1 MHDRKVLDEGDKP
14 IGVVLRRAMELRAG
28 QLLGLV
34 FLIGPVG
41 DLAGG
46 AEPRGQKA
54 AILVCLA
61 AFVALYVIL
70 LPPIRWLESRGDRTI
85 RMALAGLAVLAGLTL
100 ALGAPRSFALL
111 FFYVVVAAGLVLP
124 TAAAV
129 VVTGVTSASV
139 AIALAVTGSNGSA
152 VAAYALS
159 LLGIGALTASLGS
172 VTRANREL
180 RAVREEL
187 ARRAVADERERFAR
201 DLHDLLGHTLSLI
214 ALKTELATRL
224 LDSDPKAVQTEL
236 AEIAQVTREALVEVR
251 AAVHGYRRLEIADA
265 LDRARA
271 TLSAAGV
278 ETRIEGVAPALSDE
292 AESVLALAVREAAT
306 NVARHS
312 GARACTI
319 RLVPD
324 AEGVVL
330 LVEDDGRGASDADG
344 EGSGLAGL
352 AERARAVDGMLEAGT
367 APDGGFRLRL
377 AISGRAS

>member
-1 MHDRKVLDEGDKP
+1 
-14 IGVVLRRAMELRAG
+14 MELRAG
-28 QLLGLV
+28 QLLGFV

-41 DLAGG
+41 DLIGSTTPAG
-46 AEPRGQKA
+46 RTA
-54 AILVCLA
+54 AVLACLI

-70 LPPIRWLESRGDRTI
+70 LPPISRLASHGDRVVHLALA
-85 RMALAGLAVLAGLTL
+85 ALAGLAALTL
-100 ALGAPRSFALL
+100 ALGAPRSFTLL
-111 FFYVVVAAGLVLP
+111 FFYVVVVAGLVLP

-129 VVTGVTSASV
+129 VATSFTAAVV
-139 AIALAVTGSNGSA
+139 AIGLAVTGSNGSA

-159 LLGIGALTASLGS
+159 LLGIGALTTALGS

-224 LDSDPKAVQTEL
+224 LDSDPKLARTEL
-236 AEIAQVTREALVEVR
+236 TEIAQVTREALAEVR

-278 ETRIEGVAPALSDE
+278 ETRVEGVAPALSDE

-319 RLVPD
+319 RLTPD

-330 LVEDDGRGASDADG
+330 LVEDDGRGAVNANG
-344 EGSGLAGL
+344 QGSGLAGL
-352 AERARAVDGMLEAGT
+352 AERARAVDGTLEAGT
-367 APDGGFRLRL
+367 RPEGGFRLRL